1 MAANIEQQWA
11 SASLSNDLA
20 TTPTTS
26 TAIPGEEDR
35 GLANKIMALES
46 AKQSKLQLLNNTTS
60 AKLLDTSKYE
70 DVTITGLQDADTFKL
85 SDGRSVRIS
94 DPLNRY
100 DAAEIAHPEHEDG
113 IWNRAKNLLGFGASK
128 SEYAESTQKRAAAR
142 MLGKEPTAI
151 TGQDMIDIGNMQQVQ
166 ALADLVRSDGEERWI
181 APLIRGVEQTDLTSG
196 LDIKSKFKSGGSPDE
211 HNRALDSLA
220 NPSTGI
226 DVTRQ

>member
-1 MAANIEQQWA
+1 MATNIEQQWA

-20 TTPTTS
+20 MTPTTS

-35 GLANKIMALES
+35 GLANKLLALEN
-46 AKQSKLQLLNNTTS
+46 AKQSKIQLLNNTTS

-70 DVTITGLQDADTFKL
+70 DVTIIGLQDADTFKL
-85 SDGRSVRIS
+85 SDGRSVRVS

-166 ALADLVRSDGEERWI
+166 ALEEKNKNNNKKR
-181 APLIRGVEQTDLTSG
+181 
-196 LDIKSKFKSGGSPDE
+196 
-211 HNRALDSLA
+211 
-220 NPSTGI
+220 
-226 DVTRQ
+226 

>member
-70 DVTITGLQDADTFKL
+70 VIVLAVAHNEFKKL
-85 SDGRSVRIS
+85 KFKTNNNVV
-94 DPLNRY
+94 
-100 DAAEIAHPEHEDG
+100 
-113 IWNRAKNLLGFGASK
+113 F
-128 SEYAESTQKRAAAR
+128 
-142 MLGKEPTAI
+142 
-151 TGQDMIDIGNMQQVQ
+151 
-166 ALADLVRSDGEERWI
+166 
-181 APLIRGVEQTDLTSG
+181 
-196 LDIKSKFKSGGSPDE
+196 DIKSILDE
-211 HNRALDSLA
+211 TDGRL
-220 NPSTGI
+220 
-226 DVTRQ
+226 